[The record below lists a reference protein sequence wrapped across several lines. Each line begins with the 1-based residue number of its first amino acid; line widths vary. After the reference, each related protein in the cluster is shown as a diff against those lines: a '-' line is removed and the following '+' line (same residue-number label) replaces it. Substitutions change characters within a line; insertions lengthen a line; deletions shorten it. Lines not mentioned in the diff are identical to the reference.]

1 MVFTGN
7 LCGAQVK
14 ILREREER
22 AKQRRDESLP
32 GKQQKTDTTNQDKR
46 KHHEIADDS
55 ATESNK
61 RTKIDEPALV
71 KERKSPTKQKK
82 SSIKLQN
89 KKKSKGFKEKN

>member
-1 MVFTGN
+1 MFTGN
-7 LCGAQVK
+7 ICVAQVK

-32 GKQQKTDTTNQDKR
+32 GKHQKTDSTNLDKR
-46 KHHEIADDS
+46 KHQDIADDS

-61 RTKIDEPALV
+61 RTKVDEPALV
-71 KERKSPTKQKK
+71 RKSPIKEKV

-89 KKKSKGFKEKN
+89 EKNQKSNY

>member
-1 MVFTGN
+1 MFTGN
-7 LCGAQVK
+7 ICVAQVK

-32 GKQQKTDTTNQDKR
+32 GKHQKTDSTNQDKR
-46 KHHEIADDS
+46 KHQDIADDS

-61 RTKIDEPALV
+61 RTKVDEPALV
-71 KERKSPTKQKK
+71 RKSPIKEKV

-89 KKKSKGFKEKN
+89 KKKSNGVKEKN